1 MKKRSSLIT
10 IFKLLSFIQSSWYII
25 VLAVFSGYLS
35 HILSISIIVFS
46 SIGFI
51 KLLNPSYIS
60 LSYFV
65 IYLIV
70 ILCALFKGIFKYLEQ
85 YNNHLIAFKLLS
97 KLRHHIF
104 YKLRILSPSKLED
117 KEKGQLI
124 SLITADV
131 ETIEVFYAHTISPIL
146 IATLILI
153 TSFIVITIF
162 SSIFFALLALCSYLT
177 IGLIIPLIFYK
188 LNKKN
193 GEKYR
198 QDFSSFS
205 SYYLENLKGIKE
217 IIFARNENKISL
229 KIKEKGENL
238 NKINNKIRNI
248 NIYESSLC
256 IFILSFTILSSLILG
271 INLISINLINFK
283 EFIIGF
289 TIIFSSFGPFMSLG
303 NLPSNLVHTFACG
316 NRILDLLE
324 EDPKVLPITNKIDI
338 NHFTNLEVRN
348 LNFSYQ
354 SNEKNIL
361 NNFSFKINKG
371 EIVGIYGRSGIGK
384 STILKLLLRFY
395 KVEDNSIFYNNIDI
409 NNINTSSLY
418 NKVTL
423 ISQNPHLFNDSI
435 YNNLIFVKPDANLK
449 EVREACK
456 KANIDEL
463 IMSLPNK
470 YDTTIEEFGTNFSTG
485 EKQRISLARAFLSGS
500 ELILL
505 DEVTSN
511 IDIFNESHILNS
523 IVENSKNK
531 TFIIISHRL
540 SSLSISDKIIKL

>member
-117 KEKGQLI
+117 REKGQLI

-217 IIFARNENKISL
+217 IIFSRNENKISL

-238 NKINNKIRNI
+238 NKINNKIKNI

-354 SNEKNIL
+354 SNEKTIL
-361 NNFSFKINKG
+361 NNFSLKINKG

-395 KVEDNSIFYNNIDI
+395 KVE
-409 NNINTSSLY
+409 NTSSLY